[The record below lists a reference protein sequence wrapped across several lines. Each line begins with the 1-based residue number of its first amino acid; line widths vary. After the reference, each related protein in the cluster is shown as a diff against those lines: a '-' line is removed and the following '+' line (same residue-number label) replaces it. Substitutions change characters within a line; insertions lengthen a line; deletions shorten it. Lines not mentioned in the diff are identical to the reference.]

1 MCSSYITDVQAVS
14 LSTNPDVTA
23 APLCPTTSVIFSCS
37 AEQTSIIQWEV
48 GGVEVRS
55 FFPTDFNDVGRIFQM
70 DSTFLVTLK
79 SVSSE
84 SNGLADLTS
93 TLQASIDEVE
103 NISCSSFS
111 EMTTL
116 FPIIASTFISTK
128 SVIVCIYM

>member
-1 MCSSYITDVQAVS
+1 M
-14 LSTNPDVTA
+14 
-23 APLCPTTSVIFSCS
+23 
-37 AEQTSIIQWEV
+37 
-48 GGVEVRS
+48 EVRS
-55 FFPTDFNDVGRIFQM
+55 FFPTDISDVGRIFQT
-70 DSTFLVTLK
+70 DSAFLVTLK

-84 SNGLADLTS
+84 SDGLADLTS

-128 SVIVCIYM
+128 SVIVCI